1 MTTTERGKMFS
12 SHLSSTPKI
21 ENSGISGH
29 FCFGEKCPVCQPNDT
44 FKQMSENLDAQNRL
58 ALESGTLPPEE
69 EALIRE
75 NLYPEETLRK
85 RTLRSPQDKKLV
97 IMGPN
102 VGKSISIT
110 SMIGQNVMIPEPE
123 LDSEPEAIEPE
134 FTPKQ
139 KRPPSRLVQALMG
152 RIEPT
157 QHLWYKDYLK

>member
-1 MTTTERGKMFS
+1 MTTGDRAKMFS

-29 FCFGEKCPVCQPNDT
+29 FCSGVKCSICHPNDL
-44 FKQMSENLDAQNRL
+44 FKRMSDNIDAQNRL

-69 EALIRE
+69 EALIHE
-75 NLYPEETLRK
+75 NLYPEEILHE
-85 RTLRSPQDKKLV
+85 RTLQSRHDKKLV
-97 IMGPN
+97 VMGA
-102 VGKSISIT
+102 GAKISIA
-110 SMIGQNVMIPEPE
+110 SRIGQNVMIPEPE
-123 LDSEPEAIEPE
+123 LDPEPEAIEPE

-139 KRPPSRLVQALMG
+139 KRPPSRLVQALMD